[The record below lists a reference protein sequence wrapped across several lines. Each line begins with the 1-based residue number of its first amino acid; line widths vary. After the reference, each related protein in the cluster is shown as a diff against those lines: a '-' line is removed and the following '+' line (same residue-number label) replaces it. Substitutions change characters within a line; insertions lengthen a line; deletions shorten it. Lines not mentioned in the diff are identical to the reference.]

1 LIAVDLSR
9 VSVCI
14 PQNDFSSFTVVI
26 SIPGLES
33 TTEQCQL
40 KAEYIAYSK
49 AGLGHQ
55 CNVYSIATCRARL
68 KSEDVV
74 QGKAS
79 LSDCKDLGATGRAKF
94 ASDNL
99 SPVAVVK

>member
-1 LIAVDLSR
+1 MHKASLYLLG
-9 VSVCI
+9 
-14 PQNDFSSFTVVI
+14 QNVAGTTTPKCLLQPSSH
-26 SIPGLES
+26 S
-33 TTEQCQL
+33 TTEIKGIL
-40 KAEYIAYSK
+40 DVNS
-49 AGLGHQ
+49 
-55 CNVYSIATCRARL
+55 VATCRARL

-79 LSDCKDLGATGRAKF
+79 LSDCKDLGVTLGATGRAKF